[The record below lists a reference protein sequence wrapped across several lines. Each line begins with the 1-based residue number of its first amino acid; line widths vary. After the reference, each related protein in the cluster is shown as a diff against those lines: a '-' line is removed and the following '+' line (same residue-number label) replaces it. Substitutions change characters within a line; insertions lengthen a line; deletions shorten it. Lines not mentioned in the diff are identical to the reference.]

1 MVLARNLEWVA
12 FMSEQ
17 RRLLTVCGGDC
28 SRCANYLG
36 QKLPHCAGCAAVEG
50 KPFWAKGVCPVY
62 ACATGRGANHC
73 GDCAKFP
80 CDQFMSHYDPN
91 NPEGQR
97 NALFRAGVLAYRSK
111 HGDKKTSLLVGKLG
125 ELEHT

>member
-1 MVLARNLEWVA
+1 MVLARTLECVK

-28 SRCANYLG
+28 AHCANYLG
-36 QKLPHCAGCAAVEG
+36 EKLPHCAGCAAVEG
-50 KPFWAKGVCPVY
+50 NPFWATGVCPVY

-73 GDCAKFP
+73 GDCAEFP
-80 CDQFMSHYDPN
+80 CDQFINQYDPN

-97 NALFRAGVLAYRSK
+97 NALFRAGLLAYRSK
-111 HGDKKTSLLVGKLG
+111 HGNKKASLLLDKLR
-125 ELEHT
+125 ESKHT